1 MFLKI
6 LKFLWHAADN
16 YNVVETRFEM
26 SVNFYGNI
34 GTTYSGI
41 VTGAELER
49 VSQEIFG
56 GAQIKAG
63 EKIGKSTQVNQQPA
77 VEQTQTSQTQIN
89 LYNRNT
95 DINLTQQ
102 VSQTKVD
109 YNVQLS
115 PQAMQNIEALRILAA
130 TQQTNVHKLSEGKIY
145 IPVDNSKKSDVE
157 TVFALPHPTSVVNA
171 FSLEKDRKGSNPF
184 AYTQLPSPQKE
195 ESAESSGTVNIVA

>member
-1 MFLKI
+1 
-6 LKFLWHAADN
+6 
-16 YNVVETRFEM
+16 M

-63 EKIGKSTQVNQQPA
+63 EKIGKSSQVNQQPA

-102 VSQTKVD
+102 VAQTKID
-109 YNVQLS
+109 FNVQLS
-115 PQAMQNIEALRILAA
+115 PQAMQNIEVLKSLAA

-157 TVFALPHPTSVVNA
+157 TVFALPHPTSVFNA

-184 AYTQLPSPQKE
+184 AYTQQRNQE
-195 ESAESSGTVNIVA
+195 ENAESATGSTGSTLSIVA

>member
-1 MFLKI
+1 
-6 LKFLWHAADN
+6 
-16 YNVVETRFEM
+16 M

-56 GAQIKAG
+56 GAQIKTG
-63 EKIGKSTQVNQQPA
+63 EKVGQTSQVNQQTP
-77 VEQTQTSQTQIN
+77 TIQTSQSQIN

-102 VSQTKVD
+102 VAQAKVD
-109 YNVQLS
+109 FNVQLS
-115 PQAMQNIEALRILAA
+115 PQAMQNIEALKNLAA
-130 TQQTNVHKLSEGKIY
+130 VQQTNVHKLNEGKIF
-145 IPVDNSKKSDVE
+145 IPVDNSPKSDVE
-157 TVFALPHPTSVVNA
+157 TVFALPHPTSVLNA

-184 AYTQLPSPQKE
+184 SYTKLPSTQKE
-195 ESAESSGTVNIVA
+195 ESTENSGNVNIVA

>member
-1 MFLKI
+1 
-6 LKFLWHAADN
+6 
-16 YNVVETRFEM
+16 M

-56 GAQIKAG
+56 GSQITSGQKVGQA
-63 EKIGKSTQVNQQPA
+63 SQPA
-77 VEQTQTSQTQIN
+77 QQTTTPASQTQIN

-102 VSQTKVD
+102 VSQAKVD
-109 YNVQLS
+109 FNVQLS
-115 PQAMQNIEALRILAA
+115 PQAMQNIEALRALAA
-130 TQQTNVHKLSEGKIY
+130 TQQNNVHKLSEGKIY
-145 IPVDNSKKSDVE
+145 IPVDNSQKSDIE
-157 TVFALPHPTSVVNA
+157 MAFAVSHPTSIVNA

-184 AYTQLPSPQKE
+184 AYAQPSAQNE
-195 ESAESSGTVNIVA
+195 ESAESNGAVNIVA